1 VCRAERFGRP
11 SGEHFAPICLF
22 TMSPLALLPG
32 NRSSPVVSAMEITP
46 EGGSVKAEDSKTR
59 GALLAVL
66 LDG

>member
-1 VCRAERFGRP
+1 MQGERFGRP

-22 TMSPLALLPG
+22 TMSPWRCFPVTG
-32 NRSSPVVSAMEITP
+32 RPPVVSAMEITP

>member
-1 VCRAERFGRP
+1 MQGERFGRP
-11 SGEHFAPICLF
+11 S
-22 TMSPLALLPG
+22 LALLPD